1 MHAFNNT
8 NFRPTSAKIPGTE
21 MPGLSVIKWG
31 RGSGIGTQWT
41 KRSGRKTIRGRRRA
55 PKQMTSRHM
64 AACFMGD
71 RPTLSAYPVF
81 FRKRK
86 TFFLNKSRK

>member
-1 MHAFNNT
+1 MYAFNNT
-8 NFRPTSAKIPGTE
+8 NFRPHNARMSGAE
-21 MPGLSVIKWG
+21 MTGLSVINWG

-41 KRSGRKTIRGRRRA
+41 RRSGRKTIRGRRQA
-55 PKQMTSRHM
+55 QKHITSRHM
-64 AACFMGD
+64 SACFMGE